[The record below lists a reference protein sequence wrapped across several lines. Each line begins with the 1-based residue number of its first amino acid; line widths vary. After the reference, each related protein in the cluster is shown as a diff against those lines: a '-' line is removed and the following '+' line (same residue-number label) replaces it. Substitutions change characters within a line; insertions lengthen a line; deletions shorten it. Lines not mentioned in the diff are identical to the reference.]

1 MSVIRH
7 MRGHPARAARLAL
20 WAGTVSGLVLIAVAG
35 GDLRQLRT
43 MDNLGALLFVGCPAV
58 LIAWWARRHMP
69 VRIARDDILTQRVTR
84 AETRIDACEQKTGA
98 ILTNIGDTAA
108 IAGVPMQD
116 NDETI
121 PQLRIVG
128 GESRL
133 CGAAAG
139 SPFLVP
145 FLLGGEPDGLAPVG
159 EDLCLLSGDR

>member
-69 VRIARDDILTQRVTR
+69 VRIARDDILIKQVEHNTAVSAEAHAAAAEAVALAKTCEKRVVAFGEIVAR
-84 AETRIDACEQKTGA
+84 AAGA
-98 ILTNIGDTAA
+98 AEIPSPDT
-108 IAGVPMQD
+108 
-116 NDETI
+116 DETM
-121 PQLRIVG
+121 PGLRIVG
-128 GESRL
+128 NL
-133 CGAAAG
+133 PA
-139 SPFLVP
+139 
-145 FLLGGEPDGLAPVG
+145 
-159 EDLCLLSGDR
+159 